1 MNNICN
7 EQRLQVFHKFALI
20 FRAQSKH
27 SVPYIS
33 HKLSRNPHEKS
44 TYMTREYIH
53 PSHLQNRSSKRD
65 SANISHIKMHLI
77 IQIIPQIAGLKSLER
92 YIPNPIDDE

>member
-1 MNNICN
+1 
-7 EQRLQVFHKFALI
+7 
-20 FRAQSKH
+20 
-27 SVPYIS
+27 
-33 HKLSRNPHEKS
+33 
-44 TYMTREYIH
+44 MTREYIH